1 MHSGQYFAYGGFM
14 SKYTDLLTNYHRG
27 KPRFVYHVDLTTRPL
42 SDTSAAISGLD
53 AAFDLDTATGAQLDV
68 IGEWVGRN
76 RRITAPIDDYFF
88 TLDNETLGFD
98 FGTWKGRYTPD
109 NGVIDVGD
117 NEFRAMLRAKIGANN
132 WDGTVENL
140 TPVLDGIYPDGN
152 IKLSFT
158 DNQNMTMN
166 IYVNGSVIS
175 GITKEIIRQGFLSIK
190 PAGVSVTYVIN
201 GE

>member
-1 MHSGQYFAYGGFM
+1 M
-14 SKYTDLLTNYHRG
+14 SKYVELITNVHRN
-27 KPRFVYHVDLTTRPL
+27 KSRYADHVDLSTRPL
-42 SDTSAAISGLD
+42 SDVSAALNGLD
-53 AAFDLDTATGAQLDV
+53 DDFDLDRATGAQLDI

-88 TLDNETLGFD
+88 TLDSDSLGFD

-109 NGVIDVGD
+109 NGAIDVGD
-117 NEFRAMLRAKIGANN
+117 TEFRAMLRARIGANN
-132 WDGTVENL
+132 WDGTVESL

-158 DNQNMTMN
+158 DNQDMTMS